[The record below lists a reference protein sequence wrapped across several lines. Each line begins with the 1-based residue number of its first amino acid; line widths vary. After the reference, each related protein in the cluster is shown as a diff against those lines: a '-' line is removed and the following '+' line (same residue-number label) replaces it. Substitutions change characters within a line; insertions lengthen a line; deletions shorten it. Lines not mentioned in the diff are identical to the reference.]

1 MKMYRRKLYMERTE
15 RTRCV
20 SIHAQPPTRS
30 RHLCFFGDN
39 NIEKTNK
46 PSAEALN
53 YRVFMCDQK
62 HTSAMKMSCSAA
74 FNRTFNILHCR
85 SFILIN
91 TLGFET
97 HPDANIRSPGNL
109 GRVWIEASAMGETVS
124 GIIVSFLSET
134 LQPLWAREQGEAG
147 ISLTKSATEHKYNP
161 CVGLFYS

>member
-1 MKMYRRKLYMERTE
+1 MKIYRRKLYMERTE

-46 PSAEALN
+46 PSTEALN

-97 HPDANIRSPGNL
+97 HPDANMHQEPWKSWESLNR
-109 GRVWIEASAMGETVS
+109 
-124 GIIVSFLSET
+124 
-134 LQPLWAREQGEAG
+134 G
-147 ISLTKSATEHKYNP
+147 ISYGWDSVGHH
-161 CVGLFYS
+161 CVVLIRDTAASVSKGTGWGWHFSHQVSYRAQI